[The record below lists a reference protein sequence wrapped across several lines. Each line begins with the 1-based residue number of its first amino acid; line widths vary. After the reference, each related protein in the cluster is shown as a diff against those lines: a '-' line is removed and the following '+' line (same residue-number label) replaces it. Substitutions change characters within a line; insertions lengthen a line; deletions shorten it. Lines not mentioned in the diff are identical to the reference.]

1 MNHYSLTITDEILC
15 LNNTGKTSQWHHL
28 GDAFYKGKYCASNCR
43 LQDSVCIF
51 GFGIANHDYIWIA
64 YQILK
69 PNIGSRLT
77 IRCAK
82 TELI

>member
-15 LNNTGKTSQWHHL
+15 LNASKNLQYYHIGN
-28 GDAFYKGKYCASNCR
+28 AFYKGKYCASNCQ

-51 GFGIANHDYIWIA
+51 GFGRTNYDYIWISR
-64 YQILK
+64 QVLK
-69 PNIGSRLT
+69 TSIASRLT
-77 IRCAK
+77 IHCVK